1 LSDPNSRFGSRFR
14 EKSADAAQY
23 LLLNATFESL
33 MWVGFGL
40 VVWAGSY
47 SIYLGVAVF
56 LCLVLLLLLIVRR

>member
-1 LSDPNSRFGSRFR
+1 
-14 EKSADAAQY
+14 
-23 LLLNATFESL
+23 